1 MKNVQDHI
9 ESLEDKQTFLNNKIS
24 KYNCDLIKLKNPSNT
39 NILEEI
45 PLQTAEGLKAIL
57 KTFFDILLD
66 KNITIREYESQMEDK
81 SNEICLMI
89 ESLDKI
95 KT

>member
-45 PLQTAEGLKAIL
+45 PLQTAEGLKAIVT
-57 KTFFDILLD
+57 TFFDILLD
-66 KNITIREYESQMEDK
+66 TNITIREYECQLEDK
-81 SNEICLMI
+81 SNEICSMI
-89 ESLDKI
+89 ENLDQI